1 MKNLQLAKNI
11 KIEILRLLAQ
21 QEEKLFNK
29 MGGFR
34 IF

>member
-21 QEEKLFNK
+21 QEEKLFKK
-29 MGGFR
+29 MGS
-34 IF
+34 